1 MLKKPKSWPFQYL
14 IGGEMWKHKEP
25 QWSYLV
31 LALAAELPY
40 VFAIGLASACIG
52 ATSHNGA
59 TLCQNF
65 AMKLP
70 CACIAA
76 TLPEGTTLFFFRWN
90 YPVLVVEL
98 PCARACDGALAT
110 WVLTHS
116 GLQQSAAVH
125 LNQHFWDVA
134 LPAFYVIGVFFK
146 LFQPGISGALV
157 KGRKAG
163 DRKFKQRNK
172 RTMGRHKVWAICTHR
187 LVGARCAS

>member
-59 TLCQNF
+59 TLCLHCSYL
-65 AMKLP
+65 AWKELP
-70 CACIAA
+70 YV
-76 TLPEGTTLFFFRWN
+76 FFRWN
-90 YPVLVVEL
+90 YLVLVVEL

-146 LFQPGISGALV
+146 LFQPGSGSALV
-157 KGRKAG
+157 KSRKAG

-172 RTMGRHKVWAICTHR
+172 RTMGAHKEWAICTDR
-187 LVGARCAS
+187 LGGARCAS

>member
-1 MLKKPKSWPFQYL
+1 M
-14 IGGEMWKHKEP
+14 
-25 QWSYLV
+25 
-31 LALAAELPY
+31 
-40 VFAIGLASACIG
+40 
-52 ATSHNGA
+52 
-59 TLCQNF
+59 
-65 AMKLP
+65 
-70 CACIAA
+70 
-76 TLPEGTTLFFFRWN
+76 
-90 YPVLVVEL
+90 EL

-116 GLQQSAAVH
+116 SLQQSAAVH

-187 LVGARCAS
+187 LCGARCASWEPWKKVRYEEGDNMAGHRGGARPVHGLALPRLPSSAMGGGTKTSPQLHCVLKVKFQSHGSQMSSEFYF

>member
-1 MLKKPKSWPFQYL
+1 M
-14 IGGEMWKHKEP
+14 
-25 QWSYLV
+25 
-31 LALAAELPY
+31 ELSCACTCSG
-40 VFAIGLASACIG
+40 VFAIELPSACIG

-59 TLCQNF
+59 TLCQSLRWSYIVL
-65 AMKLP
+65 ALQLP
-70 CACIAA
+70 CLKE
-76 TLPEGTTLFFFRWN
+76 LPYFFFRWN

-157 KGRKAG
+157 KSRKAG

-187 LVGARCAS
+187 LCGAWCAS